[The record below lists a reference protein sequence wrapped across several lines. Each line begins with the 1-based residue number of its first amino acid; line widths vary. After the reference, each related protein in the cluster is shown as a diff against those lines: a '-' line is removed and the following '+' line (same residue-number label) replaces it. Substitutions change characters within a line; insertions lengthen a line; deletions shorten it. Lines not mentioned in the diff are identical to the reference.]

1 MQCERDGTTFTYSG
15 GAGSISGTFADIS
28 AAAAE
33 LRQIAQLL
41 DPLESRLCSEWTWLG
56 DAAIGAAAYPLTSLA
71 AMRDAWWQS
80 MSLHASILTLAKK
93 AGQAGANYAE
103 AEARNANAVAQAGRM
118 TALGSG
124 LNTWALGPLGALKL
138 GSELL
143 GLLRTDKLKTDND
156 AGLRDTLEKT
166 LNEGAAY
173 TAGALGPGV
182 AFAYLLSR
190 LGKGA
195 DGSAGSRPAL
205 GLRKLTDATG
215 LARPG
220 HLVVRQVSEQEWN
233 RTNAKFYPPGHA
245 VSSAGESWSV
255 VASIQAM
262 LGGSHDAYG
271 YPPGS
276 IGVVRVDRP
285 DGSRAWV
292 VHLPGTEDWST
303 FDSPNPF
310 DMEGNVEG
318 LTAAHLEAF
327 KQQEVLVQQLIIE
340 SLAASGALPGEDVL
354 LTGHSGGGIH
364 AAAAAADPAFL
375 ADVNVKMIVIAG
387 SPARN
392 TGVGEGISVL
402 DLQNENDIVTAVDFG
417 PPAPSNNWVTV
428 TSHRPP
434 IANDSGLVAVL
445 AQAHSLENYLGDAA
459 ALDQS
464 DDPAMVASAEKLR
477 SFLGV
482 GAAGA
487 AVAGTKWVYQGRD
500 VDDQPKRKLG
510 PIWAKKPGEAER
522 YRLGIR

>member
-1 MQCERDGTTFTYSG
+1 MQVEGDGTKFTYSG

-41 DPLESRLCSEWTWLG
+41 DPLENRLCSEWTWLG
-56 DAAIGAAAYPLTSLA
+56 DAAIGAAVYPLTSLE

-93 AGQAGANYAE
+93 AGQAGANYTE

-124 LNTWALGPLGALKL
+124 LNTSALGPFGVLKL
-138 GSELL
+138 GSELF
-143 GLLRTDKLKTDND
+143 GLLKTDNGL
-156 AGLRDTLEKT
+156 GLRDTLEKT

-182 AFAYLLSR
+182 ALAYLLSR
-190 LGKGA
+190 LGRGA
-195 DGSAGSRPAL
+195 DGSAGSRPAF
-205 GLRKLTDATG
+205 GLRKAADGMG

-220 HLVVRQVSEQEWN
+220 HLVVRQVSEEEWN
-233 RTNAKFYPPGHA
+233 PANAQFYPPGHA
-245 VSSAGESWSV
+245 VSSAGEPWSE

-262 LGGSHDAYG
+262 LGGSHDAYK

-276 IGVVRVDRP
+276 IGVVRVARP

-310 DMEGNVEG
+310 DMEGNMEG
-318 LTAAHLEAF
+318 LTAAHQEAF
-327 KQQEVLVQQLIIE
+327 KQQEVLVQQLIKE

-387 SPARN
+387 SPAKNSRI
-392 TGVGEGISVL
+392 GEGISVL
-402 DLQNENDIVTAVDFG
+402 DLQNENDIVTALDFG
-417 PPAPSNNWVTV
+417 PPAPDNHWVTV

-434 IANDSGLVAVL
+434 IAEDYSLGEVL
-445 AQAHSLENYLGDAA
+445 AQAHSLENYMDDAA

-464 DDPAMVASAEKLR
+464 DEPAMAASGDKLR

-482 GAAGA
+482 GVAGA
-487 AVAGTKWVYQGRD
+487 AAAGTKWVYQGRD
-500 VDDQPKRKLG
+500 VDDQPKRKIG
-510 PIWAKKPGEAER
+510 PIWVKKPGQPER
-522 YRLGIR
+522 YRFGIR

>member
-1 MQCERDGTTFTYSG
+1 MGLSKDNGTSFTYSG
-15 GAGSISGTFADIS
+15 GIGSMSVTFAEIT
-28 AAAAE
+28 AAADE
-33 LRQIAQLL
+33 LHRITQLL
-41 DPLESRLCSEWTWLG
+41 DPLEGRLRSEWTWLG
-56 DAAIGAAAYPLTSLA
+56 DAATGAAVYPLAALE
-71 AMRDAWWQS
+71 AMRNAVFQS
-80 MSLHASILTLAKK
+80 MNLHGGILKLAEKSAQASV
-93 AGQAGANYAE
+93 NYAE
-103 AEARNANAVAQAGRM
+103 AEASNANAVDRAGRLN
-118 TALGSG
+118 ALVSG
-124 LNTWALGPLGALKL
+124 NQTWGLGTFGALKV
-138 GSELL
+138 GHDLL
-143 GLLRTDKLKTDND
+143 NLLKT
-156 AGLRDTLEKT
+156 GRDQGFRDVLEKT
-166 LNEGAAY
+166 LNNGPAY
-173 TAGALGPGV
+173 TAGAMGPGV
-182 AFAYLLSR
+182 SFIYMLAQLRKRDA
-190 LGKGA
+190 
-195 DGSAGSRPAL
+195 GSAGSASAF
-205 GLRKLTDATG
+205 GLRLAVDGMG

-220 HLVVRQVSEQEWN
+220 HLVVRQVPEQEWN
-233 RTNAKFYPPGHA
+233 PGNAKFYPPGHA
-245 VSSAGESWSV
+245 VSSAGEPWSE

-262 LGGSHDAYG
+262 LGGSYDAYR

-310 DMEGNVEG
+310 DMEGNMEG
-318 LTAAHLEAF
+318 MTAAHQEAF
-327 KQQEVLVQQLIIE
+327 KQQEVLVQQLIKE
-340 SLAASGALPGEDVL
+340 SLAASGAVPGEDVL

-387 SPARN
+387 SPAKN

-428 TSHRPP
+428 TSHRPS
-434 IANDSGLVAVL
+434 IADDSGLGGVL
-445 AQAHSLENYLGDAA
+445 AQAHSLENYIDDAA

-464 DDPAMVASAEKLR
+464 DDPAMVASGEKLR

>member
-1 MQCERDGTTFTYSG
+1 MQCERDGTTFTYLG
-15 GAGSISGTFADIS
+15 GVGSISGTFADIS

-41 DPLESRLCSEWTWLG
+41 DPLETRLCSEWTWLG
-56 DAAIGAAAYPLTSLA
+56 DAAVGADVYPLTSLE
-71 AMRDAWWQS
+71 AMRDAWWLS
-80 MSLHASILTLAKK
+80 MSLHGSILKLAEK
-93 AGQAGANYAE
+93 AGQAGTNYAE

-143 GLLRTDKLKTDND
+143 GLLTTDKPKND
-156 AGLRDTLEKT
+156 KESGLRDSMEKA

-190 LGKGA
+190 IGKGA
-195 DGSAGSRPAL
+195 DGSAGSRPAF
-205 GLRKLTDATG
+205 GLRKAADGMG

-233 RTNAKFYPPGHA
+233 PAKAKFYPPGHA
-245 VSSAGESWSV
+245 ITSAGEPWSE

-262 LGGSHDAYG
+262 LGGSQDAYR

-285 DGSRAWV
+285 DGSHAWV

-310 DMEGNVEG
+310 DMEGNMEG
-318 LTAAHLEAF
+318 MTAAHQEAF
-327 KQQEVLVQQLIIE
+327 KQQEVLVQQLIKE
-340 SLAASGALPGEDVL
+340 SLATSGAMPGEDVL

-387 SPARN
+387 SPAKN

-417 PPAPSNNWVTV
+417 PPEPSNNWVTV

-434 IANDSGLVAVL
+434 NADDSGLGGVL
-445 AQAHSLENYLGDAA
+445 AQAHSLENYIDDAA

-464 DDPAMVASAEKLR
+464 DDPAMVVSGEKLR
-477 SFLGV
+477 TFLGV
-482 GAAGA
+482 GVAGA
-487 AVAGTKWVYQGRD
+487 TVAGTKWVYQGRD